1 MVKWLV
7 TVFLALVILS
17 AATPLLRRFRVGRLP
32 GDFQIPMRGRVY
44 YIPFEVGD
52 GRERELFQR
61 LLAVGEGD
69 RVSGRAVALVEQP
82 PHIAHLAHEDVLA
95 RVRR

>member
-32 GDFQIPMRGRVY
+32 GDFQIPVRGRVY
-44 YIPFEVGD
+44 YIPFATTVV
-52 GRERELFQR
+52 LSLLIWSISR
-61 LLAVGEGD
+61 LL
-69 RVSGRAVALVEQP
+69 
-82 PHIAHLAHEDVLA
+82 
-95 RVRR
+95 